1 MWRSEFFVHF
11 CEKNIFFLLPLPKK
25 IIIIF
30 GRGSEKKP
38 FFHFSNFLLTSPTK
52 ESNFLVD
59 HLLSPKKFF
68 LLPLPWGRSEKKSER
83 WKKFSLLSLPRNYYY
98 FFGKGSEI
106 FFFTLS
112 KKNFVYRRKWNI
124 FHSCE
129 KINFFYFPY
138 LKIIIYLVGEVKKK
152 FHLPLKFFFL

>member
-30 GRGSEKKP
+30 GRGSEKNP

-52 ESNFLVD
+52 ENNFLVD

-68 LLPLPWGRSEKKSER
+68 LLPLPWGRSEKKVRGEKNFLYFPYLEIIIIFLVR
-83 WKKFSLLSLPRNYYY
+83 EVKF
-98 FFGKGSEI
+98 

-129 KINFFYFPY
+129 KIIFFYFPY